1 VAIRNPGN
9 GVAHAEGSWQ
19 AATGGL
25 MEVLVQHLAAV
36 QFEVKARRHRVMSNQ
51 PPGNGGFDEEIT
63 PPALLLALTW
73 SPVHR
78 WCG

>member
-1 VAIRNPGN
+1 
-9 GVAHAEGSWQ
+9 
-19 AATGGL
+19 

-36 QFEVKARRHRVMSNQ
+36 QFEVKARRHWVMSNQ